1 MQGGANIA
9 RRPSAK
15 DMAGKKASKSSRS
28 SRHRSRHRLA
38 GGTPVATASSPASNI
53 PGTHPRSRPLRLHGT
68 IAREL
73 GILIVSG
80 QYRPGDRL
88 DDEISASDR
97 LQVSR
102 GAYREA
108 VRILAAK
115 GLVESRP
122 KVGTRVSEPGHWH
135 LLDPDVLS
143 WIFKDDP
150 DEKLLLDLFEL
161 RDIIEPRAA
170 ALAAARRTGKQVAT
184 MKRALDDMARHTL
197 ATEKGRRADQDFHG
211 VLLAA
216 SGNAFIVSLTS
227 SVNAAIAWTTIF
239 KQRAAPLP
247 RDPMPDHIRVF
258 EAVKAGD
265 PEAAQAA
272 MKNLVRLA
280 LLDTKEAGSRKGAHE

>member
-1 MQGGANIA
+1 MP
-9 RRPSAK
+9 R
-15 DMAGKKASKSSRS
+15 KKAPKSSHGS
-28 SRHRSRHRLA
+28 RSRHA
-38 GGTPVATASSPASNI
+38 PADNPSAPAPSPPSNI
-53 PGTHPRSRPLRLHGT
+53 PGAREHRAPLRLHGT

-80 QYRPGDRL
+80 GYRPGDRL
-88 DDEISASDR
+88 DDEVSAADR

-143 WIFKDDP
+143 WIFDGDP
-150 DEKLLLDLFEL
+150 DEKLLFDLFEL
-161 RDIIEPRAA
+161 RDMIEPRAA
-170 ALAAARRTGKQVAT
+170 ALAAERRTARQLAT

-197 ATEKGRRADQDFHG
+197 ATEKGRRADQAFHG
-211 VLLAA
+211 ALLAA
-216 SGNAFIVSLTS
+216 SGNAFLVSLTS

-239 KQRAAPLP
+239 KQRSAPLP
-247 RDPMPDHIRVF
+247 RDPMPDHVRVF
-258 EAVKAGD
+258 ETVRAGD
-265 PEAAQAA
+265 REAAHVA

-280 LLDTKEAGSRKGAHE
+280 LLDTNDARSRKNARE